1 MRRAFGILLVVA
13 VIAGV
18 MAIGFGAYQ
27 AGVDVGLSQSG
38 QTVQVVG
45 GAGMVYGYHPF
56 FPFGFFLFPLGL
68 LFVFLLIGG
77 MFRRRHWMGG
87 PGYYGLGSSATG
99 GPADHYG
106 PRGPGP
112 WGHGPCGHGPWGGST
127 FGPGGAPGTPTSGT
141 SPDPMATRPEDSSA
155 GGEGSS
161 GA

>member
-1 MRRAFGILLVVA
+1 MRRALGIVLVLV

-45 GAGMVYGYHPF
+45 GAGWAYGYHPF

-87 PGYYGLGSSATG
+87 PGYYGTCSPATG
-99 GPADHYG
+99 GPAGRYG
-106 PRGPGP
+106 AHGPGP
-112 WGHGPCGHGPWGGST
+112 WAAGTCGHGPWGGST
-127 FGPGGAPGTPTSGT
+127 PGAGDATSAPTSGT
-141 SPDPMATRPEDSSA
+141 NPDATATCAGNSST